1 MYKAVQAI
9 GIENRSSVAAFQRP
23 FKPLRTA
30 GQGNN
35 NLTAFRQLQ
44 SDKRTRMLAAISS
57 EKGNDQTENSSTR
70 HLQEFNKPANGKSG
84 NKVFSSDGS
93 GIFRN
98 TTSTENVHRNK
109 IEAIA
114 FAAVVTGAVV
124 AGTWAAT
131 GQREQQGDTEHS
143 RLSPTLAAQQKSD
156 KKFAQVP
163 KITLPYISS
172 STATDLYHIKNDLDI
187 TSELTREY
195 AEEVVQLR
203 ALNTSL
209 RSQVDS
215 LDNETI
221 DLNTSLLQLESALS
235 ATESAPKGPMG
246 IRTVYNFVDIPLGS
260 SPGNVNGELSGNSAP
275 ASENG
280 VNRQP

>member
-1 MYKAVQAI
+1 MYKAVQPI
-9 GIENRSSVAAFQRP
+9 RIENRSSAAAFQRP

-30 GQGNN
+30 DQGNN

-44 SDKRTRMLAAISS
+44 SDKRTRMLAAMSS
-57 EKGNDQTENSSTR
+57 VKGNDQTENSTAR
-70 HLQEFNKPANGKSG
+70 HLQEFNDPANGNPG
-84 NKVFSSDGS
+84 NKVISSNGS

-98 TTSTENVHRNK
+98 ATSTENVHRKK
-109 IEAIA
+109 IETIA
-114 FAAVVTGAVV
+114 FAAVVIGAVV
-124 AGTWAAT
+124 AGTWTAT

-143 RLSPTLAAQQKSD
+143 RSSLTLAAQQKSD
-156 KKFAQVP
+156 KKFAQEP
-163 KITLPYISS
+163 KNTLPYISS
-172 STATDLYHIKNDLDI
+172 PTATDLYYMKNDLDM

-209 RSQVDS
+209 RSQIVS

-221 DLNTSLLQLESALS
+221 DLNTNLLQLESALS
-235 ATESAPKGPMG
+235 ATESAPKGPMSM
-246 IRTVYNFVDIPLGS
+246 RTIYNYVDIPLGS

-275 ASENG
+275 ANENG
-280 VNRQP
+280 VDRQP

>member
-1 MYKAVQAI
+1 MYRAVQPI
-9 GIENRSSVAAFQRP
+9 GIENRSSTAAFQRP

-30 GQGNN
+30 DQGNN

-57 EKGNDQTENSSTR
+57 MKGNDQTENSITR
-70 HLQEFNKPANGKSG
+70 HLQELNNPANGNLG

-109 IEAIA
+109 IVAIA
-114 FAAVVTGAVV
+114 FAAVVIGAVV
-124 AGTWAAT
+124 ASTLTAT

-143 RLSPTLAAQQKSD
+143 RLPPALAAQQNSD
-156 KKFAQVP
+156 EEFAQVP
-163 KITLPYISS
+163 KTTLPYISS
-172 STATDLYHIKNDLDI
+172 PTATDLYHIKNDLDI

-209 RSQVDS
+209 RSQVVS

-221 DLNTSLLQLESALS
+221 DLNTNLLQLESALS
-235 ATESAPKGPMG
+235 ATESAPKGPMSM
-246 IRTVYNFVDIPLGS
+246 RTIYNYVDIPLGS

-275 ASENG
+275 ANENG
-280 VNRQP
+280 VDRQP